1 MFDWIVGI
9 IAESG
14 YLGIFFLLVLENIFP
29 PIPSEL
35 IIPLAGYSAAQ
46 GELNVFLVIVVAT
59 LGAVTGALP
68 WYYLGKVFGLERL
81 KKMSLSY
88 GRLLT
93 LSPDDID
100 TAAGWFIRHGR
111 AAVLFGRLI
120 PAVRTLISVP
130 AGIASM
136 PLPTFLLYTTIGSA
150 IWNTALVF
158 LGYFLGNQHELVSSY
173 LGPISDAIIVLI
185 VVIYLYRVVTFGR
198 EKKDINK

>member
-1 MFDWIVGI
+1 MFDWIVEI
-9 IAESG
+9 IASSG
-14 YLGIFFLLVLENIFP
+14 YLGIFFLLILENIFP

-46 GELNVFLVIVVAT
+46 GELNVLLVIAVAT
-59 LGAVTGALP
+59 LGALVGALP

-81 KKMSLSY
+81 KKISRSY

-100 TAAGWFIRHGR
+100 KAAGWFSRHGR
-111 AAVLFGRLI
+111 VAVLFGRLI

-150 IWNTALVF
+150 IWNTALVS
-158 LGYFLGNQHELVSSY
+158 LGYFLGNQHELVSGY
-173 LGPISDAIIVLI
+173 LGPISDGVILLI
-185 VVIYLYRVVTFGR
+185 VAIYIYRVVSF
-198 EKKDINK
+198 KKETK